1 LELMFA
7 VRTLLTGLFPRRR
20 VVQEPPGYAR
30 GLAALEA
37 GDYHQACAAF
47 TEAFALAAQAG
58 ETAAQARALN
68 KRGVAHVRAGRR
80 SEGLADFEAAL
91 ALSPRFAPSLVNVG
105 NLQLEAGNVA
115 EAIASYEAALRGDD
129 RYAPAYANLGVAYRK
144 LGRYDESVRALKKA
158 TRIELLEGR
167 ATRGGLGRA

>member
-1 LELMFA
+1 MFA
-7 VRTLLTGLFPRRR
+7 VRTLLTGLFPRRHTTPE
-20 VVQEPPGYAR
+20 QPDYAR

-37 GDYHQACAAF
+37 GDCEVACAAF
-47 TEAFALAAQAG
+47 SEALARAVQ
-58 ETAAQARALN
+58 TAEPTAQARALN

-91 ALSPRFAPSLVNVG
+91 ALRPRFAPSLVNRG

-158 TRIELLEGR
+158 TRIELLEAR
-167 ATRGGLGRA
+167 ATRGGLERA

>member
-1 LELMFA
+1 MFA

-20 VVQEPPGYAR
+20 TIQEQPDYAR

-37 GDYHQACAAF
+37 GDCDLACAAF
-47 TEAFALAAQAG
+47 TAALACGA
-58 ETAAQARALN
+58 ETATQVRALN

-80 SEGLADFEAAL
+80 AEGLADFEAAV
-91 ALSPRFAPSLVNVG
+91 ALSPRFAPSLVNLG
-105 NLQLEAGNVA
+105 NLQLEAGNIA
-115 EAIASYEAALRGDD
+115 EAIGCYEAALRGDD

-144 LGRYDESVRALKKA
+144 LGRFDESVRALKKA
-158 TRIELLEGR
+158 TRLELLEGR

>member
-1 LELMFA
+1 MFA

-20 VVQEPPGYAR
+20 AAQEQPDYAR

-37 GDYHQACAAF
+37 GDCDGACAAF
-47 TEAFALAAQAG
+47 TEALACAVRAADTTAQV
-58 ETAAQARALN
+58 RALN

-80 SEGLADFEAAL
+80 GEGLADFEAAL
-91 ALSPRFAPSLVNVG
+91 ASSPRFAPSLVNIG
-105 NLQLEAGNVA
+105 NLHLEAGNVA
-115 EAIASYEAALRGDD
+115 EAIAAYEAALRGDD

-158 TRIELLEGR
+158 TRIELLEGG